1 MRLRF
6 LASLFLLSLFS
17 ALAPASASS
26 HAPDQSAA
34 DACAVLAKPM
44 RDQHVAGAAIAVFR
58 YGQPTLNYCGV
69 ADVSTQRPVS
79 ADTVFEAASLGKPV
93 FAYAVL
99 ELVRERKL
107 DLDKPLADYL
117 GSPYVHQQRPFN
129 AIDPA
134 AKDSPTD
141 IVNDPR
147 FAKITARM
155 VLSHTSGLP
164 NWARGPLKL
173 QSDPGKKWAYSGEGY
188 VYLQRAVEALTHLP
202 LEEVVRQNVFLPLQ
216 MNHSTFVPSAVS
228 TSALATGYD
237 RSGRPVRWVPSQ
249 PLAPS
254 TLFTTAKDYAKFL
267 ESLLV
272 LPIQDSPFGM
282 EEQPQAVASA
292 ANHVT
297 WGLGVGLEAVHDQRS
312 IFHMGA
318 NPGFQGFFLLT
329 PDTGEGVLLLTN
341 SENGLALV
349 PLILA
354 RWSHGKHP
362 LLALPQLHPAD

>member
-1 MRLRF
+1 MPLRF
-6 LASLFLLSLFS
+6 AARLFLLVLLF
-17 ALAPASASS
+17 AIAPASVAASS

-34 DACAVLAKPM
+34 DACTVLARLM
-44 RDQHVAGAAIAVFR
+44 REQHIPGVAIAVFR

-69 ADVSTQRPVS
+69 ADAATKQPVT

-107 DLDKPLADYL
+107 DLDKPLVDYL
-117 GSPYVHQQRPFN
+117 GAPYVHQQRPFN
-129 AIDPA
+129 SDG
-134 AKDSPTD
+134 PTD
-141 IVNDPR
+141 TVTDPR

-173 QSDPGKKWAYSGEGY
+173 QSDPGRKWAYSGEGY
-188 VYLQRAVEALTHLP
+188 VYLQRAVEALTHQP

-216 MNHSTFVPSAVS
+216 MEHSTFVPATVN
-228 TSALATGYD
+228 TALLATGYD
-237 RSGRPVRWVPSQ
+237 RAGHPVHRTPSQ

-254 TLFTTAKDYAKFL
+254 TLYTTAEDYAKFL

-272 LPIQDSPFGM
+272 LPSADSPFGM
-282 EEQPQAVASA
+282 EEQPQAVANA
-292 ANHVT
+292 ADHVV
-297 WGLGVGLEAVHDQRS
+297 WGLGVGLEASHDQRS

-318 NPGFQGFFLLT
+318 NPGFQSFFLLT

-341 SENGLALV
+341 SENGLTLV
-349 PLILA
+349 PLALA

>member
-1 MRLRF
+1 MPSRF
-6 LASLFLLSLFS
+6 PALLFLLLL
-17 ALAPASASS
+17 LAPASAAAWSS
-26 HAPDQSAA
+26 HAPDQSAT

-44 RDQHVAGAAIAVFR
+44 RDQHIPGAAIAVFH
-58 YGQPTLNYCGV
+58 YGQPTLNYCGL
-69 ADVSTQRPVS
+69 ADVVTKQPVT
-79 ADTVFEAASLGKPV
+79 ADTIFEAASLGKPV

-117 GSPYVHQQRPFN
+117 GAPYVHQQRPFN
-129 AIDPA
+129 S
-134 AKDSPTD
+134 DSPTD
-141 IVNDPR
+141 KVDDPR

-164 NWARGPLKL
+164 NWARSPLYL
-173 QSDPGKKWAYSGEGY
+173 QSDPGKKWSYSGEGY

-216 MNHSTFVPSAVS
+216 MNHSTFVPSRVNAAV
-228 TSALATGYD
+228 LATGYD
-237 RSGRPVRWVPSQ
+237 RAGRPVHWTPSQ

-254 TLFTTAKDYAKFL
+254 TLYTTAEDYAKFL

-282 EEQPQAVASA
+282 EEQPQAVANA
-292 ANHVT
+292 ADHVT
-297 WGLGVGLEAVHDQRS
+297 WGLGVGLEASHNVRS

-318 NPGFQGFFLLT
+318 NPGFQSFFLLT

-341 SENGLALV
+341 SENGLTLV
-349 PLILA
+349 PVILG